1 MSSQLFAGVGRVN
14 ITPPVGVDLMG
25 TSRRWAPANGIHQAL
40 YATCLVLATG
50 EDSIALIDCD
60 LLSIPN
66 PTSAEWRERVG
77 TVIGTDGS
85 HVLLACTHTHHG
97 PATSTHMPKIG
108 GDQTQFREEELAYI
122 AHLGHQLES
131 AARLAVFNLKPAH
144 LAAGSGRSDLAVN
157 RREESADGR
166 IVIGRNYERPNDPE
180 VKVLRVD
187 TGDGTPLAAVI
198 NFTSHPTFSATLSR
212 LISSDF
218 YGTTRDVVEQLTGAT
233 PLYFNG
239 AAGDIIPLD
248 YLYNDTTVVENV
260 GRQLGCEAARV
271 YFGLTTQP
279 TEPTIEFEQSVSRLK
294 LYRYA
299 PINRP
304 PITHFKIKN
313 RRLELELQ
321 PLPSLAEAEAG
332 LEEIRKRLRELRAK
346 NERNGVINPF
356 IYQELWAK
364 KLVDDLKAGTVRHTA
379 HAEIQAVRLD
389 DIALVAVPGEAFV
402 KMALLVKEKSP
413 FKYTFFIAYANGAI
427 GYIPMREDYPKGGY
441 EVENAFKGYGYP
453 AALVPGSAELI
464 VETCLELLNELAEEI
479 E

>member
-1 MSSQLFAGVGRVN
+1 MSTQLFAGVGRVN

-40 YATCLVLATG
+40 YATCLVLSTG
-50 EDSIALIDCD
+50 DDSIALIDCD

-77 TVIGTDGS
+77 SVIGTGGS

-97 PATSTHMPKIG
+97 PVTSLHMPKIG
-108 GDQTQFREEELAYI
+108 GDQTQFREEELTYI
-122 AHLGHQLES
+122 TNLRFKLES
-131 AARLAVFNLKPAH
+131 AARLAVSNLKPAR
-144 LAAGSGRSDLAVN
+144 LAAGSGRSDLTVN

-166 IVIGRNYERPNDPE
+166 IIIGRNYERPKDPE

-187 TGDGTPLAAVI
+187 TDDGAPLAAVI
-198 NFTSHPTFSATLSR
+198 NFTSHPVFSATLSR

-239 AAGDIIPLD
+239 AAGDITALD
-248 YLYNDTTVVENV
+248 YLYNDTDVVENV

-271 YFGLTTQP
+271 YFGLNTQP

-294 LYRYA
+294 LYRYT
-299 PINRP
+299 PIDRP
-304 PITHFKIKN
+304 PISHFKVKN
-313 RRLELELQ
+313 RHLELELQ
-321 PLPSLAEAEAG
+321 PLPSIAEAEAS
-332 LEEIRKRLRELRAK
+332 LAETRKTLQELRAK

-364 KLVDDLKAGTVRHTA
+364 KLVDDLRAGNARRTTD
-379 HAEIQAVRLD
+379 AEIQAIRLD
-389 DIALVAVPGEAFV
+389 DIVLVAVPGEAFV

-413 FKYTFFIAYANGAI
+413 FKHTFFIAYANGAI

-441 EVENAFKGYGYP
+441 EVKNAFKGYGYP

-464 VETCLELLNELAEEI
+464 VETCLEILNELAGEAE
-479 E
+479 